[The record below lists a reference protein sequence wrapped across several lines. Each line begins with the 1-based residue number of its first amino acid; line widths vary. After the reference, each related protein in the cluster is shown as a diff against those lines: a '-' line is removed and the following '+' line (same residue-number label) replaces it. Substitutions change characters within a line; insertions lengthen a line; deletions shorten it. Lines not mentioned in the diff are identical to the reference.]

1 MVLTNPGELQK
12 PTIVGYQEKMQSL
25 TVTGNGVGGIVTLD
39 ISVANIFKLT
49 VDGNV
54 SDIAVTNAPSSGNAG
69 GFTLILVGD
78 GTARVFM
85 WGAEFTFRDGA
96 PAIPSTNGNASILT
110 FFTANNGTE
119 YIGLMV
125 IEDTAGLV

>member
-1 MVLTNPGELQK
+1 MVLTNPGEIYT

-96 PAIPSTNGNASILT
+96 PAIPSTLNNASILT